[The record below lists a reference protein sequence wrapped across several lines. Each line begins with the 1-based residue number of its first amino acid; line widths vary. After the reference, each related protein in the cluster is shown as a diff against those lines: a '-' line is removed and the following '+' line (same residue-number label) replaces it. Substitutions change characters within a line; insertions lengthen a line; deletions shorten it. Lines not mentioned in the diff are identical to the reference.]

1 MGLITVDPDDPMDNI
16 YNGPQLMS
24 LSEMTEFNREAT
36 QWGMGLIEWR
46 LMGHT
51 MVPVNQASNDGLD
64 PDCSTWDELYGEDD
78 EKAHPWTVPNAAK
91 TPKNAVTTSQGFGA
105 TATVLAH
112 VANAL
117 NPGAEVVLRKN
128 VNAVNAKKFSDWK

>member
-1 MGLITVDPDDPMDNI
+1 
-16 YNGPQLMS
+16 
-24 LSEMTEFNREAT
+24 
-36 QWGMGLIEWR
+36 
-46 LMGHT
+46 MGHT
-51 MVPVNQASNDGLD
+51 MVPVKQATNDGLD
-64 PDCSTWDELYGEDD
+64 PDCSTWDELYGDD
-78 EKAHPWTVPNAAK
+78 DGEKLHPWTVPTAAK
-91 TPKNAVTTSQGFGA
+91 TPKTAVTTSHGSGA